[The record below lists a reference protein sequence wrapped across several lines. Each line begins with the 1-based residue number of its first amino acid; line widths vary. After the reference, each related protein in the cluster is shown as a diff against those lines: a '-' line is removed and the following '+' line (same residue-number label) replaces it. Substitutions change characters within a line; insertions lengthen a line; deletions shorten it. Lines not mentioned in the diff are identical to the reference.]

1 MAQGNITLLCK
12 SYSHKS
18 SSEHRQ
24 IDRHVLES
32 ELFNAGAL
40 LEFVSFGLIRTAT
53 TELPY
58 LA

>member
-18 SSEHRQ
+18 SSKHRQ
-24 IDRHVLES
+24 IDRHALES
-32 ELFNAGAL
+32 ELFDAGAL
-40 LEFVSFGLIRTAT
+40 LEFMSFGLIRTAT
-53 TELPY
+53 AELCY